1 MQIISNIALITIN
14 ETLVIQL
21 VSFLIFVFLL
31 NRVMVRPLLSTMDER
46 DEFISNLRQE
56 AKDTE
61 QKMNDLTAQMR
72 NQEETARSDALAMM
86 KHAEDTGKQQ
96 ASEIFDSAFKEIADF
111 RDKTHRMI
119 DHQIAE
125 ARKHVSKESEVL
137 AVNIMEKVLERRLMQ

>member
-46 DEFISNLRQE
+46 EDFISNLRQE
-56 AKDTE
+56 AEDTE
-61 QKMNDLTAQMR
+61 EKMNNLTAKMR
-72 NQEETARSDALAMM
+72 NQEDTARSEALAMM
-86 KHAEDTGKQQ
+86 KDAEEAGKQQ
-96 ASEIFDSAFKEIADF
+96 ASEIFDSAYKDIAEL
-111 RDKTHRMI
+111 RNKTQKMI
-119 DHQIAE
+119 DERIAE

>member
-46 DEFISNLRQE
+46 EKFISNLRQE
-56 AKDTE
+56 AEDTVE
-61 QKMNDLTAQMR
+61 KMNNLTAQMQ
-72 NQEETARSDALAMM
+72 NQEEAARSEALAMM
-86 KHAEDTGKQQ
+86 KEAEDAGKSQ
-96 ASEIFDSAFKEIADF
+96 ASEIFDSAHKEITEL
-111 RDKTHRMI
+111 KESTQKLI
-119 DHQIAE
+119 NEQIAE

-137 AVNIMEKVLERRLMQ
+137 AVKIMEKVLERRLM